1 MDLFITKTNFKQ
13 FFIFGWTIPLKVF
26 YMIRYL
32 KLPNFSFTISQIS
45 FFRCTICGPLLC
57 QMVSLTLCCQFKACV
72 FVLWQVDVMDKVS
85 LWTPLMRVSAISGN
99 AAAASILLQ
108 AGADVNVRDKAGKT
122 PLMVFIIK
130 TATKIV
136 EDKMDDIIGVFGY
149 NFSGRCAE

>member
-1 MDLFITKTNFKQ
+1 
-13 FFIFGWTIPLKVF
+13 
-26 YMIRYL
+26 
-32 KLPNFSFTISQIS
+32 
-45 FFRCTICGPLLC
+45 
-57 QMVSLTLCCQFKACV
+57 
-72 FVLWQVDVMDKVS
+72 MDKVS

-136 EDKMDDIIGVFGY
+136 EDKTDDIIGVFGY
-149 NFSGRCAE
+149 NSSGRCAE

>member
-1 MDLFITKTNFKQ
+1 
-13 FFIFGWTIPLKVF
+13 
-26 YMIRYL
+26 
-32 KLPNFSFTISQIS
+32 
-45 FFRCTICGPLLC
+45 
-57 QMVSLTLCCQFKACV
+57 
-72 FVLWQVDVMDKVS
+72 MDKVS

-136 EDKMDDIIGVFGY
+136 EDRMISLEFLVIIFQVAVL
-149 NFSGRCAE
+149 NNHVELVKLLLDSGADHHMKNEVTDYDHYGIHNA